1 MGARSACGHGTSD
14 GTSKTERGTSMDKIK
29 DWIVRPRGKWTDR
42 ELNQVKFLK
51 DYNSASQIA
60 KIFGATKNA
69 VIGALYRDKIRNG
82 YVPSEDSK
90 YTVSKIRHRF
100 KRDSSLG
107 KRECNICS
115 KTFTMSSKF
124 DRFCYECRRTGRVV

>member
-1 MGARSACGHGTSD
+1 MLSVSILVVPSAAGHGTSD
-14 GTSKTERGTSMDKIK
+14 GTRRTQSGTRMDKIK

-69 VIGALYRDKIRNG
+69 IIGALYRDKIRNG
-82 YVPSEDSK
+82 YVPPEDSK
-90 YTVSKIRHRF
+90 YTGPKN
-100 KRDSSLG
+100 L
-107 KRECNICS
+107 
-115 KTFTMSSKF
+115 
-124 DRFCYECRRTGRVV
+124 